1 LLISSQ
7 NVDTR
12 LYSSKRL
19 AYFSV
24 SLGTLFWFVFYFHI
38 LVKVNLQEFSPSS
51 VYCFYDYSIAYS
63 DFVSYSSFIT
73 ISFFSLT
80 MIILL
85 ILAFKNVRRIR
96 AVPRQ
101 QQRNQIRSMTRK
113 DFQLLRCLYV
123 HDIVYIICSLFLNM
137 YYVYGTATTDQVR
150 TPLGEAIYLFIFNL
164 LSFLHHIPYCASFLI
179 FLGASKSFRC
189 EMKRMMHKIVCKEV
203 ELNREKDDANLNVVV
218 STIVVP
224 K

>member
-150 TPLGEAIYLFIFNL
+150 TSFGEAIYLFIFDL
-164 LSFLHHIPYCASFLI
+164 LSFLHHIPYCISFII
-179 FLGASKSFRC
+179 FIVVCKDFRI
-189 EMKRMMHKIVCKEV
+189 ELKRMIYKVFGR
-203 ELNREKDDANLNVVV
+203 N
-218 STIVVP
+218 SIVVRDADIRQTVAVSIIIP
-224 K
+224 PA